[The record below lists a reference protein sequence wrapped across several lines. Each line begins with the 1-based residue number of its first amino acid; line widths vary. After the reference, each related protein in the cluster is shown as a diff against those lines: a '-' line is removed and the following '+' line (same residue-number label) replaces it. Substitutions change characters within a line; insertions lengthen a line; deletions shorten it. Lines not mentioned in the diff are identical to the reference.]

1 MSERSWKL
9 ALVGSLV
16 LNAFLLGAIGGG
28 AIQWFSARE
37 KGHAA
42 ARVQA
47 PTALRFAAS
56 ELSPERQQQ
65 FLDALKRARREGR
78 DFALEGREA
87 RNQVL
92 ELLAAPQLDR
102 PALDAALARTRAA
115 DTALRTRIEQ
125 GVADFA
131 ATLTPEERATFA
143 EGLKRRG
150 QWRLPLRQQKG
161 QPPEQQQGQ
170 QQGSEQHS
178 EQGKAPAEQAASE

>member
-28 AIQWFSARE
+28 AIQWFSTRGE
-37 KGHAA
+37 THAA
-42 ARVQA
+42 AHVQP
-47 PTALRFAAS
+47 PTALRFAAN

-87 RNQVL
+87 RHQVL

-131 ATLTPEERATFA
+131 ATLTPDERAKFA

-150 QWRLPLRQQKG
+150 QWRLPLQQQKTL
-161 QPPEQQQGQ
+161 QE
-170 QQGSEQHS
+170 S
-178 EQGKAPAEQAASE
+178 EQGKAQEGQAASE

>member
-28 AIQWFSARE
+28 AIQWFSTRGE
-37 KGHAA
+37 THAA
-42 ARVQA
+42 AAHVQP

-65 FLDALKRARREGR
+65 FFDALKRARREGR
-78 DFALEGREA
+78 DFALAGREA

-115 DTALRTRIEQ
+115 DTALRTHIEQ

-131 ATLTPEERATFA
+131 ATLTPDERAKFA

-150 QWRLPLRQQKG
+150 QWRLPLQQQKA
-161 QPPEQQQGQ
+161 QQQR
-170 QQGSEQHS
+170 END
-178 EQGKAPAEQAASE
+178 QGKAQEGQAASE

>member
-28 AIQWFSARE
+28 AIQWFSTRGE
-37 KGHAA
+37 THAA
-42 ARVQA
+42 ARVQ
-47 PTALRFAAS
+47 PLTALRFAAS

-87 RNQVL
+87 RHQVL

-115 DTALRTRIEQ
+115 DTALRTHIEQ

-131 ATLTPEERATFA
+131 ATLTPDERAKFV

-150 QWRLPLRQQKG
+150 QWRLPLLQQKA
-161 QPPEQQQGQ
+161 QQRE
-170 QQGSEQHS
+170 SEQGS
-178 EQGKAPAEQAASE
+178 EQGKAQEGQAASE

>member
-28 AIQWFSARE
+28 AIQWFSTRGE
-37 KGHAA
+37 THAA
-42 ARVQA
+42 ARVQP

-87 RNQVL
+87 RHQVL

-115 DTALRTRIEQ
+115 DTALRTHIEQ

-131 ATLTPEERATFA
+131 ATLTPDERAKFA

-150 QWRLPLRQQKG
+150 QWRLPLQQQKK
-161 QPPEQQQGQ
+161 QQE
-170 QQGSEQHS
+170 SEQGS
-178 EQGKAPAEQAASE
+178 EQGKAQEGQAASE